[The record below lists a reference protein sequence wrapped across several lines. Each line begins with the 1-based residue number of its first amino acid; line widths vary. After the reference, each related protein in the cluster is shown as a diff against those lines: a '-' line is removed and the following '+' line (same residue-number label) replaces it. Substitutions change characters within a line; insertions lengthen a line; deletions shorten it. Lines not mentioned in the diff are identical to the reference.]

1 VLRSHRTTSCRSLP
15 RWSAVAI
22 LAVAAS
28 IGLAA
33 CGGDD
38 DDEDTSAATTPT
50 TAQTGAAGG
59 GDGET
64 VDVTAT
70 DFKFDPSDP
79 TVAPGEVSFDV
90 TNDGEA
96 PHNLEVE
103 GPTGQAELPEDLQ
116 AGDSGEFSVD
126 LSEPGTYRFFCP
138 VGNHED
144 LGMVGEVTV
153 KG

>member
-1 VLRSHRTTSCRSLP
+1 VLESRLTAVRRPHP

-22 LAVAAS
+22 LVVAAS

-38 DDEDTSAATTPT
+38 DDDGESAATTAPT
-50 TAQTGAAGG
+50 EETTAAGG
-59 GDGET
+59 GGET
-64 VDVTAT
+64 VDVKAT
-70 DFKFDPSDP
+70 DFKFDPDDP
-79 TVAPGEVSFDV
+79 TVKPGEVTFDV

-103 GPTGQAELPEDLQ
+103 GPSGEAELPEDLQ
-116 AGDSGEFSVD
+116 AGDSGSFSVD
-126 LSEPGTYRFFCP
+126 LSEPGTYRFYCP

-144 LGMVGEVTV
+144 LGMVGEVTAQ
-153 KG
+153 G

>member
-1 VLRSHRTTSCRSLP
+1 MLRSHRTTSRHSLP